1 LLPHVLIPLGSEV
14 PVQSYVQKVRYYWN
28 LKLTEIA
35 ICDKNEGPSV
45 QELEEENTHHDIY
58 GLF

>member
-1 LLPHVLIPLGSEV
+1 LLSNVLIPLGSEV
-14 PVQSYVQKVRYYWN
+14 PVKPKVQIVRYYGD
-28 LKLTEIA
+28 LELTEIT